1 MKILLDNNSNFY
13 IIELEL
19 YVVPSWSCTLLVKNE
34 IASAD

>member
-19 YVVPSWSCTLLVKNE
+19 YVVPSWSCTLLVKN
-34 IASAD
+34 